1 MAVRAGRGA
10 RRGRAALGRPGFVGL
25 ACALYLAAG
34 AAVTWPALRQAD
46 ERLLARDAPGY
57 GEAAAGDHLQSG
69 YNLWLVGHQLARG
82 AAPWVD
88 PYSFQPEAGTVA
100 NLQGW
105 LFGLP
110 YWPLVAA
117 FGPVVAWNLF
127 VLLSYALAGGLACAW
142 LRELGLPRAASLVGG
157 LAFAIAPYRVGQSTG
172 HLLGPV
178 STLLPLALLAWERSR
193 QLVSLTKRRIWLAL
207 AAAALT
213 AIPLSGQLHF
223 ALGATAFFV
232 AYALARTRERGPLV
246 GAALAAAAAA
256 AAGLLVRELV
266 LVDSIAAGGR
276 SLDAVGFYSADWRDF
291 VTRRVREGI
300 EQFVF
305 LGWATPLLAAVG
317 LAALAR
323 RREYGLAAVLGAGA
337 LVPILLALGTRL
349 PTYEPLWRWLP
360 PFRFPRVPERL
371 MPIACL
377 ALAALVAI
385 AVARLRAPP
394 VAAAIVLLVV
404 VDLRVPLYAAVA
416 ADEGNG
422 AYAAMRDAPSGRLLE
437 LPVFRPEWHWG
448 SAYLYYSMQAPRERP
463 GGYSTVAPRSAD
475 RLARGLRSLSCGR
488 GDEALERVR
497 QLGVRYVAVHG
508 GLYRQS
514 RLHAAGC
521 VDRARRALERDG
533 FRLLRRAGEV
543 AVFASP

>member
-1 MAVRAGRGA
+1 VRD
-10 RRGRAALGRPGFVGL
+10 
-25 ACALYLAAG
+25 
-34 AAVTWPALRQAD
+34 AD
-46 ERLLARDAPGY
+46 ERFLARDAPGY
-57 GEAAAGDHLQSG
+57 GQAAAGDHLQSG

-82 AAPWVD
+82 GAPWVD
-88 PYSFQPEAGTVA
+88 PYSFQPESGTVA

-110 YWPLVAA
+110 YWPLVAS

-127 VLLSYALAGGLACAW
+127 VLLSYAVAGGLACAW
-142 LRELGLPRAASLVGG
+142 LRELGLGRGAALVGG
-157 LAFAIAPYRVGQSTG
+157 LVFAIAPYRVGQSTG

-178 STLLPLALLAWERSR
+178 SALLPLALLAFERAR
-193 QLVSLTKRRIWLAL
+193 QVVRPTRRLGWVGL
-207 AAAALT
+207 AAAALA

-223 ALGATAFFV
+223 ALGATAFV
-232 AYALARTRERGPLV
+232 AAYAVARTRERGLLV
-246 GAALAAAAAA
+246 GVALGAAGAA
-256 AAGLLVRELV
+256 AAGLFVRELV

-305 LGWATPLLAAVG
+305 VGWATPLLAAVG
-317 LAALAR
+317 LALLAR
-323 RREYGLAAVLGAGA
+323 QRRYGLGAVLGVGVV
-337 LVPILLALGTRL
+337 VPMLLALGTKL

-377 ALAALVAI
+377 ALAALVAL
-385 AVARLRAPP
+385 AVARFRAPA
-394 VAAAIVLLVV
+394 VAAALVLLVL
-404 VDLRVPLYAAVA
+404 VDLRVSVYAAVA

-422 AYAAMRDAPSGRLLE
+422 AYAALGSARPGRLLE
-437 LPVFRPEWHWG
+437 LPIFRPEWHWG

-463 GGYSTVAPRSAD
+463 AGYSTVAPRAAD
-475 RLARGLRSLSCGR
+475 RLARSLRSLSCGR
-488 GDEALERVR
+488 AGEALEAVGR
-497 QLGVRYVAVHG
+497 LGVRYVALHR
-508 GLYRQS
+508 GLYAQS
-514 RLHAAGC
+514 RLFAPGC
-521 VDRARRALERDG
+521 ADRASRALERRG
-533 FRLLRRAGEV
+533 FRLLGRDGPV